1 MALTETTDVDKCEV
15 LANGTIQARWASV
28 VKRDGVEISR
38 KYVNRK
44 VYHPGADVSG
54 APAMV
59 QAIADVEHT
68 EAAIAAYDAMVEA
81 NEARRV
87 GGLG

>member
-1 MALTETTDVDKCEV
+1 MALTETTDVDRCEV
-15 LANGTIQARWASV
+15 LPNGTIQARWALVIKS
-28 VKRDGVEISR
+28 DGVEVSR

-44 VYHPGADVSG
+44 VYPPGADVSD
-54 APAMV
+54 APAVV
-59 QAIADVEHT
+59 QAIAKVEHT

-87 GGLG
+87 G